1 LLLYKG
7 IDLAKGNIL
16 VVWAD
21 DSAMDQGS
29 SLRWHRG
36 LIAL

>member
-16 VVWAD
+16 VVWED
-21 DSAMDQGS
+21 DSAMGQGS
-29 SLRWHRG
+29 SLR
-36 LIAL
+36 